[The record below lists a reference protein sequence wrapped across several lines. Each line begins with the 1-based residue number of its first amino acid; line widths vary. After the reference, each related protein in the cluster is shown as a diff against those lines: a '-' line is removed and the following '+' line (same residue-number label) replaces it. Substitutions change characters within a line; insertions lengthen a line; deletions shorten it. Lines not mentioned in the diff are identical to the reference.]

1 MTIEYHENRI
11 KLTAFAF
18 FFFASSSQLG
28 HLGFFADSKHK

>member
-11 KLTAFAF
+11 KLTAFA